1 MNGGKDVKI
10 GHDKRPISVIPS
22 DEQPLYNIQNG
33 ELLTDEF
40 GNQLITKVDQF
51 FLPDASSDRATSIV
65 FPENPEDKYTIKT
78 VTQVAISTATYG
90 VDFDVNTKINTSN
103 KVEVLKRTGAVV
115 ATAATVKERG
125 TGIGITFTDL
135 NECEILT
142 VATDVGQQKN
152 NLYFPESDISYI
164 ANVQVGDKVSG
175 TNISDGS
182 LVLKKDYNRIKI
194 SGTSNSGITTEK
206 ITFFRSGTAT
216 YTADNVLKVAEE
228 FKETSEVSTTLLGV
242 NRAET
247 QLSLFSNVSSYG
259 LNDDDWESFSYNTGA
274 SKGSWDRRANKIY
287 GNRYLARIEEETQES
302 AIKLSAFPT
311 SHSYPFGENYTKLGL
326 YNATLFQQYE
336 NFIRLGNLAYRLF
349 TEKLSGY
356 SSSWTSKFL
365 NPADVT
371 IDGNGDIFYSKLP
384 GKEDDFSYSFQKI
397 DEWTDTWRAIGEGKS
412 LLNPVTGQYLSFGD
426 LVNLLGENGLTNI
439 YDGSNTRPGYYT
451 DYRRYSAIQSRRVFR
466 YQPGRISGFTFG
478 LRSST
483 EPVSGIALEWGIA
496 NATDQYVFKIYAGQ
510 LSIVRRSTVPL
521 SREVLVRNGL
531 DPAEITSIQINGTSY
546 NTVQPQIP
554 SGDPFDVNDDGGP
567 LGYGADDTRAL
578 KFHTIEIPRDKF
590 NGDPLNG
597 NGPSGYTIKPENVT
611 MWKIEFG
618 WYGAIGARFYAYIP
632 SGAGE
637 ARWVVIHTL
646 VIENSLTGPCL
657 RDSYFRFKYALDVFN
672 TANLKTP
679 QFLYKYGASYYID
692 GGDEGTSEIYS
703 VSTGLTPKQINTAN
717 EVSLFGIKPKDVITN
732 SSGISIQNR
741 KLVIPTK
748 FNMTTNTLTEVKVKT
763 CRACAG
769 FGHVFTPGVGTT
781 ETGRN
786 MTIEFTGGNL
796 ITAVGSEAYF
806 TKNDVGAK
814 LIAPSIFNA
823 YITEVDEETEITGI
837 QTGPPRY
844 ESAKVYGWGPGLDN
858 YPNYNLTGG
867 AASRPIGGILTK
879 DYANSGITTTIA
891 TGVGATYPHLV
902 RFSNYDV
909 HFASD
914 FQLTGAEIDIQFMN
928 PRNKDQSSLGGSGT
942 HFADFMIGVTD
953 KKPSINTGNPNL
965 LDGWDSTVVP
975 WTDYTNGGSG
985 VVGSGKTSILPEKE
999 ILFGEHTHSHA
1010 TMDEDGVET
1019 REEWSNTTYKC
1030 RMGQDVRIPEVTST
1044 SGGACSIIKLKVSN
1058 PVGLGTVNQE
1068 YLTGTLPSGITTTT
1082 TNPRYF
1088 LTVEGSF
1095 GGSVTDWLDGQV
1107 VYLND
1112 DGSVNTNSNAKFSDM
1127 SPTSYQDGS
1136 TSKQYIEISANVRPS
1151 GFEQSDSNINI
1162 VARPVEL
1169 KASRLGVPTKT
1180 KLFKYSVYPLYLVGK
1195 LMDRAQINNISIK
1208 EKTGTFQRT
1217 TAPILSV
1224 TNGSNGIIDLAND
1237 GSSNL
1242 TINDNTPPT
1251 NFLEVDRLSSSNVDT
1266 QNEHIIR
1273 PSTTKD
1279 IFYIGENQ
1287 TKEVNMTKVFGID
1300 RNVITP
1306 DNNNIEATFFTAK
1319 QLGSGSSKFVQSSL
1333 NFKEQ

>member
-10 GHDKRPISVIPS
+10 GHDKRPVSVVPS

-51 FLPDASSDRATSIV
+51 FLPDASSERATSVV

-90 VDFDVNTKINTSN
+90 IDLDVNTKINTNN

-115 ATAATVKERG
+115 AVAATVKERA

-142 VATDVGQQKN
+142 VATDVGKDKN
-152 NLYFPESDISYI
+152 HLYFPESDISYI

-175 TNISDGS
+175 ANISDGS
-182 LVLKKDYNRIKI
+182 LVLKKDYNRVKI
-194 SGTSNSGITTEK
+194 SGTSNSGITTDK

-216 YTADNVLKVAEE
+216 YAADNVLKVAEE
-228 FKETSEVSTTLLGV
+228 FRETSEVSTTLLGV

-259 LNDDDWESFSYNTGA
+259 LNNDDWESFSYNTGS
-274 SKGSWDRRANKIY
+274 SKPSWDRRANKIY

-302 AIKLSAFPT
+302 AIKLSAFPP
-311 SHSYPFGENYTKLGL
+311 SHSYPFGPNYAKLGL
-326 YNATLFQQYE
+326 YNSTLYAQYI
-336 NFIRLGNLAYRLF
+336 NFIRLGNNAYDLF
-349 TEKLSGY
+349 ESLSY
-356 SSSWTSKFL
+356 PASFTSKFL
-365 NPADVT
+365 NKKDVT
-371 IDGNGDIFYSKLP
+371 IDGSGEIFYAKLP
-384 GKEDDFSYSFQKI
+384 GKENDFGYAFQKI

-412 LLNPVTGQYLSFGD
+412 LLNPVTGQFLSFGD
-426 LVNLLGENGLTNI
+426 LVTLLAENGLPSI

-451 DYRRYSAIQSRRVFR
+451 SYRRYSAIQSRRVFR

-521 SREVLVRNGL
+521 SQEVLVRNGL
-531 DPAEITSIQINGTSY
+531 DPNETTSIQINGTSY

-567 LGYGADDTRAL
+567 LYSTDEDRAL

-597 NGPSGYTIKPENVT
+597 NGPSGYTIRPENVT

-637 ARWVVIHTL
+637 ARWVTIHTL

-657 RDSYFRFKYALDVFN
+657 RDSYFRFKYSLDVFN

-717 EVSLFGIKPKDVITN
+717 ETSLFGIRPKDVITN
-732 SSGISIQNR
+732 SSGNSIINR
-741 KLVIPTK
+741 KLIIPTK
-748 FNMTTNTLTEVKVKT
+748 FNMTTNTLAEVKVKT

-786 MTIEFTGGNL
+786 MTIEFTSGNL

-858 YPNYNLTGG
+858 YPNYNLLGG
-867 AASRPIGGILTK
+867 TSGRAIGGVEAV

-914 FQLTGAEIDIQFMN
+914 FELSGSEIDIQFMN
-928 PRNKDQSSLGGSGT
+928 PRNRDQSSLGGSGT

-953 KKPSINTGNPNL
+953 KKPSINSGNPNL
-965 LDGWDSTVVP
+965 LDGWDNTVLP
-975 WTDYTNGGSG
+975 WTDYTNGGGG
-985 VVGSGKTSILPEKE
+985 VTGVGKTSILPEKE

-1010 TMDEDGVET
+1010 TMNEDGVET
-1019 REEWSNTTYKC
+1019 AEAWSNSTFRC
-1030 RMGQDVRIPEVTST
+1030 RMGQDVRIPVVGGT
-1044 SGGACSIIKLKVSN
+1044 SGGACSIIKIKVSN

-1068 YLTGTLPSGITTTT
+1068 YLTGTLPTGVTTTT

-1112 DGSVNTNSNAKFSDM
+1112 DNSVNLSSNAKFLDM
-1127 SPTSYQDGS
+1127 TPTSYQDGS
-1136 TSKQYIEISANVRPS
+1136 TLKQYIEISDTVKPS
-1151 GFEQSDSNINI
+1151 KSGQSDTNINI

-1169 KASRLGVPTKT
+1169 KASRLGVTSKT
-1180 KLFKYSVYPLYLVGK
+1180 KLFKYNVYPLYLVGK
-1195 LMDRAQINNISIK
+1195 LMDKSKINNISIR
-1208 EKTGTFQRT
+1208 EKSGTFQKT
-1217 TAPILSV
+1217 TAPVLSV
-1224 TNGSNGIIDLAND
+1224 TNGSNGFIDLAND
-1237 GSSNL
+1237 GSTNN
-1242 TINDNTPPT
+1242 TINDSTPPT
-1251 NFLEVDRLSSSNVDT
+1251 NFIEVDRLSSSIVDT
-1266 QNEHIIR
+1266 QNEQIIR
-1273 PSTTKD
+1273 PSITKD
-1279 IFYIGENQ
+1279 IFYIGENE
-1287 TKEVNMTKVFGID
+1287 TKEIDMTKVFGID